1 MLKSFK
7 TLAII
12 TTILLSGIITLQA
25 QEEQLDRR
33 EKRQELR
40 AEHREQMQKFHH
52 DEVEPVLRKMKEKF
66 DASINKEDLA
76 KLNEIRAKAKQLRD
90 KHITER
96 NKFREM
102 VKNNP
107 DSCFCKERKEK
118 KANAKAHREEMQK
131 LHAELEPIIKKYKD
145 ALSLLNES
153 FESDLLSIQEKRQK
167 LRSEMR
173 EKNQEFRKEG
183 RRGKGHGHKGFGK
196 KGKNFKGNDCKKD
209 CKIMRDPERFLL
221 WDGTS
226 QTNTLE

>member
-118 KANAKAHREEMQK
+118 
-131 LHAELEPIIKKYKD
+131 
-145 ALSLLNES
+145 S
-153 FESDLLSIQEKRQK
+153 
-167 LRSEMR
+167 
-173 EKNQEFRKEG
+173 
-183 RRGKGHGHKGFGK
+183 
-196 KGKNFKGNDCKKD
+196 
-209 CKIMRDPERFLL
+209 
-221 WDGTS
+221 
-226 QTNTLE
+226 